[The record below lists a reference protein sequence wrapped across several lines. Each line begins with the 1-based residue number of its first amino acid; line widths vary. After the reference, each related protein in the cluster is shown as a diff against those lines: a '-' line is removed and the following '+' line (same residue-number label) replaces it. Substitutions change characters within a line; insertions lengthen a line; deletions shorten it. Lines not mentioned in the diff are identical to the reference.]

1 MYCFNS
7 SNLPGGK
14 DILSSDLIRD
24 RHGLVLF
31 YSLSIIF
38 LLLFAGSCGRWDAF
52 TSSTTSLTP
61 TTLPPV
67 RTVEFTAIP
76 EAVSPSPT
84 QIENH
89 QVLNQLT
96 ATATEKVVVTP
107 PASLWRDPVPDEAW
121 ETKRTLEAIEYIQHD
136 FIDLGERLGDPGQPI
151 PRVVRDEPW
160 GFDIGDSH
168 TFWVENNNH
177 ENKFQITARLAYET
191 PHAYFFVDE
200 MLDLSENQLR
210 HLADYFEQDIYP
222 TTRAFFGQEWSP
234 GVDNDPHLTVLMT
247 KDLDSHYQIS
257 RDEYSR
263 LVNRYSNEMEMIYI
277 DAAGERLV
285 DLGCVLAHEFGHVI
299 QWAVDKDEEVWLVE
313 GFSEL
318 TCPVNGLRA
327 WYSWSASQAFAVQ
340 PDKQLNT
347 WVMGADNAMAQY
359 GASYLF
365 VAYFLD
371 RFGEEAARDLVAHPE
386 NGVKGIEAVLSS
398 IDDEIGFEQVF
409 ADWVVANYI
418 TDASLA
424 DGRYG
429 YLSLEPPS
437 IKPDAEYGADDLPVE
452 SVTDVSQ
459 FGTDYILLEGKG
471 HYQIDFA
478 GDTLV
483 RLLPT
488 SAHSGTYAWWGGQG
502 THSDTTLTGEFD
514 LTGLQTA
521 TLSFFT
527 WYDILEGY
535 EYGYVEV
542 STDGEWWTTLQG
554 QTTTNEDP
562 NGSNYGHGYT
572 GSSGG
577 WIEEVVDL
585 TPFTGEEVLIRFQ
598 YLTDE
603 GPVRVGWLLDDIS
616 IPELD
621 FWDDVETGE
630 GNWVAEGFSRS
641 TLILPQDW
649 LIQLVKLG
657 DQQLTVE
664 RLELNAE
671 NSGSWLVQLVAGEKV
686 VLLISGVTRVTNE
699 RANYWY
705 RVTNR

>member
-1 MYCFNS
+1 LRNEFI
-7 SNLPGGK
+7 K
-14 DILSSDLIRD
+14 DQ
-24 RHGLVLF
+24 HKLVLF
-31 YSLSIIF
+31 YSLSMVI
-38 LLLFAGSCGRWDAF
+38 LLFFASSCRGLDAF
-52 TSSTTSLTP
+52 ISSTTDVIPSTS
-61 TTLPPV
+61 PPV
-67 RTVEFTAIP
+67 RTLDFTSIP
-76 EAVSPSPT
+76 TAVSPTSTQTENQQIINQPT
-84 QIENH
+84 
-89 QVLNQLT
+89 V
-96 ATATEKVVVTP
+96 TETKKVVVTP
-107 PASLWRDPVPDEAW
+107 PASLWRDPVSDEAW
-121 ETKRTLEAIEYIQHD
+121 ETKHTLEAIEYTQHD
-136 FIDLGERLGDPGQPI
+136 FIDLAERLGDPGQPI
-151 PRVVRDEPW
+151 PHVVRDEPW
-160 GFDIGDSH
+160 GFEIGDSH

-177 ENKFQITARLAYET
+177 ENKFQIMARLAYET
-191 PHAYFFVDE
+191 PHAYFFVDN

-210 HLADYFEQDIYP
+210 QLADYFEQDIYP

-277 DAAGERLV
+277 DVDGERLV

-327 WYSWSASQAFAVQ
+327 SYSGEVSIAFARQ

-365 VAYFLD
+365 TIYFLD
-371 RFGEEAARDLVAHPE
+371 RFGEEPMRALVAHPE
-386 NGVKGIEAVLSS
+386 DGLRGIDAVLSS
-398 IDDEIGFEQVF
+398 SGYDIGFEALF

-418 TDASLA
+418 NDASLV

-429 YLSLEPPS
+429 YVSLDPPIFKS
-437 IKPDAEYGADDLPVE
+437 DAVYKAVDLPVE
-452 SVTDVSQ
+452 RVTDVSQ
-459 FGTDYILLEGKG
+459 FGTDYIVLEGEG
-471 HYQIDFA
+471 AYQIDFA
-478 GDTLV
+478 GNTMV
-483 RLLPT
+483 RLMSTP
-488 SAHSGTYAWWGGQG
+488 AYSGTYSWWGGQG

-514 LTGLQTA
+514 LTGVQKA
-521 TLSFFT
+521 TLRFFT

-542 STDGEWWTTLQG
+542 STDGERWTTLPG
-554 QTTTNEDP
+554 QTTTSDDP

-572 GSSGG
+572 GSSDG

-585 TPFTGEEVLIRFQ
+585 TPYAGEVVLIRFQ

-603 GPVRVGWLLDDIS
+603 GPVRVGWLLDNIT

-621 FWDDVETGE
+621 FWDNVESGE

-641 TLILPQDW
+641 ALILPQDW
-649 LIQLVKLG
+649 LVQLVKIG
-657 DQQLTVE
+657 DGQTIVE
-664 RLELNAE
+664 RLELNAD
-671 NSGSWLVQLVAGEKV
+671 NSGSWLVQLGAGERAILV
-686 VLLISGVTRVTNE
+686 ISGCTRMTNE
-699 RANYWY
+699 RGEYWY
-705 RVTNR
+705 KIANR

>member
-1 MYCFNS
+1 M
-7 SNLPGGK
+7 
-14 DILSSDLIRD
+14 
-24 RHGLVLF
+24 VLF
-31 YSLSIIF
+31 CSLSVII
-38 LLLFAGSCGRWDAF
+38 LLSFACSCGGWDAF
-52 TSSTTSLTP
+52 SSSTPAVTP
-61 TTLPPV
+61 TTSPPV
-67 RTVEFTAIP
+67 RTVQFTAIP
-76 EAVSPSPT
+76 EALSPSPT
-84 QIENH
+84 QAEN
-89 QVLNQLT
+89 QQILNQLT

-107 PASLWRDPVPDEAW
+107 PASLWRDPVSDEAW
-121 ETKRTLEAIEYIQHD
+121 ETKHTLEAIEYTQHD
-136 FIDLGERLGDPGQPI
+136 FIDLAKRLGDPGQPI

-160 GFDIGDSH
+160 GFKIGDSH

-177 ENKFQITARLAYET
+177 ENKFQIMARLAYET
-191 PHAYFFVDE
+191 PHAYFFVDN

-210 HLADYFEQDIYP
+210 QLADYFEQDIYP

-234 GVDNDPHLTVLMT
+234 GVDNDPHLTVLIT

-263 LVNRYSNEMEMIYI
+263 LVNRFSNEMEMIYI
-277 DAAGERLV
+277 DADGERLV

-299 QWAVDKDEEVWLVE
+299 QWSVDKDEEVWLVE

-327 WYSWSASQAFAVQ
+327 SYSGEVSIAFARQ

-347 WVMGADNAMAQY
+347 WVMGAENAMAQY

-365 VAYFLD
+365 TVYFLD
-371 RFGEEAARDLVAHPE
+371 RFGEEPMRALVAHPE
-386 NGVKGIEAVLSS
+386 DGLRGIDAVLSS
-398 IDDEIGFEQVF
+398 SGYDMGFEALF

-418 TDASLA
+418 NDASLV

-429 YLSLEPPS
+429 YVSLDPPLF
-437 IKPDAEYGADDLPVE
+437 KPDAVYKAVDLPVE
-452 SVTDVSQ
+452 RVTDVSQ
-459 FGTDYILLEGKG
+459 FGTDYIVLEGEG
-471 HYQIDFA
+471 DYQIDFA

-488 SAHSGTYAWWGGQG
+488 SAHSGKYAWWGGQG

-514 LTGLQTA
+514 LTGMQTA
-521 TLSFFT
+521 TLRFFT

-542 STDGEWWTTLQG
+542 STDGERWTTLPG
-554 QTTTNEDP
+554 QTTTSDDP

-585 TPFTGEEVLIRFQ
+585 TPYAGEEVLIRFQ

-603 GPVRVGWLLDDIS
+603 GPVRDGWLLDNIT

-630 GNWVAEGFSRS
+630 ENWVAEGFSRS
-641 TLILPQDW
+641 VLILPQDW
-649 LIQLVKLG
+649 LGQLVKLG
-657 DQQLTVE
+657 DGQTTVE
-664 RLELNAE
+664 RLELNAD
-671 NSGSWLVQLVAGEKV
+671 NSGSWLVQLEAGERAI
-686 VLLISGVTRVTNE
+686 LIISGCTRVTNE
-699 RANYWY
+699 RGEYWY
-705 RVTNR
+705 RIANR